1 MKAIYGRKVGMTR
14 IFTESGQSIAVTV
27 LECAPNVVHQVKTN
41 DNDAYDAVQVGFGG
55 EQKPQRLSRALVKHL
70 GQAKKGIPK
79 QVREIRLTAQNGGVS
94 TAGAAATYSVGDQIT
109 IEGMFD
115 VGSRVDVV
123 GTSIGKGFA
132 GVMKRHNMS
141 GCQTMTHGTHEYFRH
156 GGSIGCR
163 KFPGRV
169 FKNKRMGGHM
179 GVDRVMQQGLEVVG
193 VRPNENLLLIR
204 GSVPGPKDG
213 VVFVRQA
220 VKGH

>member
-14 IFTESGQSIAVTV
+14 VYTENGQSVAVTV
-27 LECAPNVVHQVKTN
+27 LECVPNVIHQVKTTDSDSYN
-41 DNDAYDAVQVGFGG
+41 AVQVGFGG
-55 EQKPQRLSRALVKHL
+55 EQKPQRVARPLLKHL
-70 GQAKKGIPK
+70 GKAEKGIPK
-79 QVREIRLTAQNGGVS
+79 QVREIRLTTQNGGVEANGQAES
-94 TAGAAATYSVGDQIT
+94 YNVGDTIS

-123 GTSIGKGFA
+123 GTSLGKGFA
-132 GVMKRHNMS
+132 GVMKRHHMK
-141 GCQTMTHGTHEYFRH
+141 GAQTNTHGTHEYFRH

-169 FKNKRMGGHM
+169 FKNKRMAGHM
-179 GVDRVMQQGLEVVG
+179 GVDRVMQQGLEVVAI
-193 VRPNENLLLIR
+193 RPNENLLLVK

-220 VKGH
+220 VKGY